1 MVQIEFDWLVQ
12 LANLR
17 LDIIWKSHVW
27 KSHSLL
33 DYLIQ
38 LVHRTGS
45 VSDLDLSY
53 QFHHQH
59 HVCIIKFDW
68 PVRLMWPMDN
78 GELR

>member
-38 LVHRTGS
+38 LVHGTEQ
-45 VSDLDLSY
+45 VLPTMIWYMVVVLE
-53 QFHHQH
+53 
-59 HVCIIKFDW
+59 K
-68 PVRLMWPMDN
+68 
-78 GELR
+78 